1 MTTHPDGIRLLRL
14 TLLAGLLLATGRGR
28 LSEAQPPAK
37 NGGAATAAP
46 TPTPQESKTADDGES
61 DLEQKVAIMNS
72 PRWRRAI
79 FELGEW
85 LSAQAIYTPTQ
96 VRNIK
101 ADFNHKVEKMSPH
114 DLEYLLDD
122 LDAKFK
128 VLDTPE
134 AQDARSWVAQY
145 LSVMSDQRR
154 AEALKDVPNVV
165 TMTAGQ
171 LQQEI
176 QKIEQKRGMLQQQQA
191 AFDEGRQQLVQQAQD
206 ARQQTAAASA
216 AAMSRT
222 SNVSYSPYRG
232 GGGGGGREG
241 AGINPG
247 HASHQVLADGRGP
260 VVGEANG
267 HIFGGGVLALSPG
280 GVAGEVR
287 VGLAD
292 AVDRTTCSGA
302 LHRHRWRSPRPLGG
316 MAPRKGIDRQR
327 RPARRDR
334 ARKIA
339 DWCWRIR
346 HLRRNRPQLLPL

>member
-1 MTTHPDGIRLLRL
+1 MNTRPHSIRLLFA
-14 TLLAGLLLATGRGR
+14 TLLTGLLLATGLGR

-37 NGGAATAAP
+37 NGGATAAP
-46 TPTPQESKTADDGES
+46 STPAAQPPESAANDDGDGES
-61 DLEQKVAIMNS
+61 DLEKKVAIMNS

-101 ADFNHKVEKMSPH
+101 ADFNHKVENMSPH

-145 LSVMSDQRR
+145 LSVMSDQKR

-171 LQQEI
+171 LQLEI
-176 QKIEQKRGMLQQQQA
+176 QKIEQKRGTLQQQQA
-191 AFDEGRQQLVQQAQD
+191 AFDEGRQQLVQRAQD

-222 SNVSYSPYRG
+222 GGASYSPYRSG
-232 GGGGGGREG
+232 GGGGGGGKPPFSDAKGSGMSITSGPFG
-241 AGINPG
+241 AYVSMN
-247 HASHQVLADGRGP
+247 
-260 VVGEANG
+260 
-267 HIFGGGVLALSPG
+267 
-280 GVAGEVR
+280 
-287 VGLAD
+287 
-292 AVDRTTCSGA
+292 
-302 LHRHRWRSPRPLGG
+302 LGG
-316 MAPRKGIDRQR
+316 F
-327 RPARRDR
+327 
-334 ARKIA
+334 
-339 DWCWRIR
+339 
-346 HLRRNRPQLLPL
+346 

>member
-1 MTTHPDGIRLLRL
+1 MHPHAVRLFRV
-14 TLLAGLLLATGRGR
+14 TLLAGLLLATGLGQ

-37 NGGAATAAP
+37 SGGAATAAP
-46 TPTPQESKTADDGES
+46 TPTPQESKAADDGES

-101 ADFNHKVEKMSPH
+101 ADFNRKVEKMSSH

-145 LSVMSDQRR
+145 LSVMSDQKR

-176 QKIEQKRGMLQQQQA
+176 QKIEQKRSSLQQQQV
-191 AFDEGRQQLVQQAQD
+191 AFDEGREQLVQQAQA
-206 ARQQTAAASA
+206 ARQQTAAASS
-216 AAMSRT
+216 AAMSRA

-232 GGGGGGREG
+232 GGGGGGGSKPPFSDAKGSGMTLYSGPFG
-241 AGINPG
+241 AGV
-247 HASHQVLADGRGP
+247 SM
-260 VVGEANG
+260 
-267 HIFGGGVLALSPG
+267 S
-280 GVAGEVR
+280 
-287 VGLAD
+287 
-292 AVDRTTCSGA
+292 
-302 LHRHRWRSPRPLGG
+302 LGG
-316 MAPRKGIDRQR
+316 F
-327 RPARRDR
+327 
-334 ARKIA
+334 
-339 DWCWRIR
+339 
-346 HLRRNRPQLLPL
+346 

>member
-1 MTTHPDGIRLLRL
+1 MTKHLHAIRLLL
-14 TLLAGLLLATGRGR
+14 ATLLIGLLLAPGLGR
-28 LSEAQPPAK
+28 LEAQPPV
-37 NGGAATAAP
+37 NTDGAAK
-46 TPTPQESKTADDGES
+46 TPSTPAPQEPKAADEGES

-101 ADFNHKVEKMSPH
+101 ADFNRKVEKMSSH

-145 LSVMSDQRR
+145 LSVMSDQKR

-176 QKIEQKRGMLQQQQA
+176 QKIEQKRGSLQQQQA
-191 AFDEGRQQLVQQAQD
+191 AFDEGREQLVQRAQD

-216 AAMSRT
+216 AAMSRS

-232 GGGGGGREG
+232 GGGGGGGSKPPFSDAKGSGMTLYSGPFG
-241 AGINPG
+241 AGV
-247 HASHQVLADGRGP
+247 SM
-260 VVGEANG
+260 
-267 HIFGGGVLALSPG
+267 S
-280 GVAGEVR
+280 
-287 VGLAD
+287 
-292 AVDRTTCSGA
+292 
-302 LHRHRWRSPRPLGG
+302 LGG
-316 MAPRKGIDRQR
+316 F
-327 RPARRDR
+327 
-334 ARKIA
+334 
-339 DWCWRIR
+339 
-346 HLRRNRPQLLPL
+346 